1 MQVISGVSLPAYW
14 ASNMIS
20 DIAKTYVPILVIII
34 LQYVFSVDYDGVWIL
49 LMLFPIAIIPFT
61 YVTSFI
67 FTSDTVAQIMTLF
80 LHFLVGGIMPLTV
93 FVLQTLPS
101 TSNLGDSMRWWFTPI
116 PTFCIGEGIIFSST
130 Y

>member
-34 LQYVFSVDYDGVWIL
+34 LQYVLSVDYDGVWIL